1 MLKRGSVV
9 ATFAVAAL
17 LSAVPAAASFAVV
30 NMDGSLASGSSD
42 VQSTT
47 QIGTGQYEVTFLNPV
62 TSCAYVATTINAYSQ
77 ALQVFTAG
85 GHLSTQGVYVET
97 KNQGGGLTN
106 GPFNLVVVCGSVG
119 TQYAVVGYSANLVRS
134 SPGATLTPLGSGR
147 YNVNFPGSVG
157 ACAYI
162 ATVGDPANG
171 LVFNPS
177 GVYTGSGTGAGTVY
191 IETKNTGGGL
201 QDGVPFHLTV
211 ICPNAPQSAVMVVMP
226 NGFPQ
231 RGSALTSSFNS
242 ATGEYAIVTNG
253 DVSACA
259 TVATR
264 GSVDTSVPFA
274 PSTVEIVAGPA
285 NNTIGIEER
294 SLLFFGGDLFNESF
308 HAAIVCCG

>member
-1 MLKRGSVV
+1 MLKKGIVV
-9 ATFAVAAL
+9 ATFAVATF

-62 TSCAYVATTINAYSQ
+62 TNCAYVATTINAYSQ

-85 GHLSTQGVYVET
+85 GHLSNQGVYVET

-134 SPGATLTPLGSGR
+134 SPGTTLTPLGSGR
-147 YNVNFPGSVG
+147 YNVNFPASIG

-177 GVYTGSGTGAGTVY
+177 GVYTGSGTGASTVY
-191 IETKNTGGGL
+191 IETKNSGGGL

-211 ICPNAPQSAVMVVMP
+211 ICPNAPQSAAMVVMP

-242 ATGEYAIVTNG
+242 ATGEYTIVTNG

-294 SLLFFGGDLFNESF
+294 NLLFFGGDLFNEAF
-308 HAAIVCCG
+308 HAAIVCGG